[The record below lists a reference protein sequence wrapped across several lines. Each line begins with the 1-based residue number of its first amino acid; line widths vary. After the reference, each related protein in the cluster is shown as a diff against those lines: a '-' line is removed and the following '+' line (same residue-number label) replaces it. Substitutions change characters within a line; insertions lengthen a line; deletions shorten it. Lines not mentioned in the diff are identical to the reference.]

1 MICKKNYGENANLTV
16 ILRMGMHL
24 SDWVSMRTQSLPIS
38 RLHRSRRWISR
49 KFAKFCNLTKYI
61 SNFYKY
67 IFNFDKYMFL
77 FGQKYFQFI
86 KLYFAILYHSVSLG
100 WKYNFFHRVCIF
112 FAICR
117 NTFCSLYKYILQFV
131 QIHFAV
137 CTNTFGNLCK
147 FLRMYFLICP
157 FILSVALVSISFKQI
172 CKKKM

>member
-1 MICKKNYGENANLTV
+1 MIVKKNYGENANLTV

-117 NTFCSLYKYILQFV
+117 NTFCNIDQY
-131 QIHFAV
+131 
-137 CTNTFGNLCK
+137 
-147 FLRMYFLICP
+147 ICP
-157 FILSVALVSISFKQI
+157 IQTNIFWSSPLLSITQFHLDRHIRPLSFASISVGYVCHI
-172 CKKKM
+172 